1 LFVTTKTNKGD
12 ANMELVALF
21 YLIDEFCQEFEPHW
35 RAQRVASG
43 LAQRNKP
50 GRLSLSEILAIIVH
64 FHQSHHRNFKHY
76 YLDYVCTQLRSDF
89 PGLVSYTRFLE
100 LMSEV
105 NVPMLALLTS
115 LLASPTT
122 ANYIDSTKLVVCHN
136 RRIRRHKVF
145 RQLAARG
152 KSSMGW
158 FYGFKLHLI
167 VNEHGETISFF
178 ITPGNVP
185 DNNIETVTKLAK
197 RMHGKL
203 FGDRGYISKD
213 LFAALWGQ
221 GTQLI
226 TGIKK
231 NMKNKLLLLMDKL
244 MLRGRGIIE
253 TINDQLK
260 NIQQIEHTRHR
271 SPVNFGVNLIS
282 GLIAYQLQPKKP
294 SLTFTST
301 EQQLLTQP
309 LLLPA

>member
-1 LFVTTKTNKGD
+1 
-12 ANMELVALF
+12 MELAALF
-21 YLIDEFCQEFEPHW
+21 YLIDEFCKEFEPKW

-43 LAQRNKP
+43 ERQRTKYC
-50 GRLSLSEILAIIVH
+50 RMSLSEILTIIVH
-64 FHQSHHRNFKHY
+64 FHQSNHKTFKHY
-76 YLDYVCTQLRSDF
+76 YLGYVRTQLASDF
-89 PGLVSYTRFLE
+89 PNLLSYTRFLE

-105 NVPMLALLTS
+105 TMPMVALLVG

-145 RQLAARG
+145 RGLAARG

-167 VNEHGETISFF
+167 VNERGEIISFF

-197 RMHGKL
+197 PMTGKL

-213 LFAALWGQ
+213 LFAALWDKGIQ
-221 GTQLI
+221 FI
-226 TGIKK
+226 TGIKR
-231 NMKNKLLLLMDKL
+231 NMKNRLLPLMDKL
-244 MLRGRGIIE
+244 MLRGRSIIE

-260 NIQQIEHTRHR
+260 NQEQIEHTRHR
-271 SPVNFGVNLIS
+271 SPVNFGVNLFS
-282 GLIAYQLQPKKP
+282 GMIAYQLQPKKP
-294 SLTFTST
+294 SLHFSKT
-301 EQQLLTQP
+301 EQRLLAEP
-309 LLLPA
+309 LLLTA

>member
-1 LFVTTKTNKGD
+1 
-12 ANMELVALF
+12 M
-21 YLIDEFCQEFEPHW
+21 
-35 RAQRVASG
+35 
-43 LAQRNKP
+43 
-50 GRLSLSEILAIIVH
+50 VH

-76 YLDYVCTQLRSDF
+76 YLDYVCTQLAGDF
-89 PGLVSYTRFLE
+89 PRLVSYNRFVE

-105 NVPMLALLTS
+105 TTPIAALLVS
-115 LLASPTT
+115 LLAQPTT

-136 RRIRRHKVF
+136 RRIRRNKVF
-145 RQLAARG
+145 RGLAARG

-167 VNEHGETISFF
+167 INEHGELVSFF
-178 ITPGNVP
+178 ITPGNTP

-197 RMHGKL
+197 RMTGKL

-213 LFAALWGQ
+213 LFAALWDQ

-231 NMKNKLLLLMDKL
+231 NMKNKLLPLMDKI

-260 NIQQIEHTRHR
+260 NIEQIEHTRHR
-271 SPVNFGVNLIS
+271 SPVNFGTNLLA

-294 SLTFTST
+294 SLDFSKS

-309 LLLPA
+309 LLLGA

>member
-1 LFVTTKTNKGD
+1 
-12 ANMELVALF
+12 MELVALF
-21 YLIDEFCQEFEPHW
+21 YLIDEFCQEFEPQW

-50 GRLSLSEILAIIVH
+50 CRMSLSEILTIIVH

-76 YLDYVCTQLRSDF
+76 YLDYVCTQLRPDF

-115 LLASPTT
+115 LLARPAA
-122 ANYIDSTKLVVCHN
+122 ANYVDSTKLVVCHN
-136 RRIRRHKVF
+136 RRIRRNKVF
-145 RQLAARG
+145 RGLAARG
-152 KSSMGW
+152 MSSMGW

-167 VNEHGETISFF
+167 VNEHGELVSFF
-178 ITPGNVP
+178 ITPGNIP
-185 DNNIETVTKLAK
+185 DNNIATVTKLAK

-213 LFAALWGQ
+213 LFAALWSQ

-231 NMKNKLLLLMDKL
+231 NMKNKLLPLMDKI

-271 SPVNFGVNLIS
+271 SPVNFGINLVS

-294 SLTFTST
+294 SLDFSKT
-301 EQQLLTQP
+301 QQRLLTQP
-309 LLLPA
+309 LLLLPA